1 MKNLTEEQAYALE
14 IVNNLLDDLDLASV
28 KYDLND
34 SIEEELNLRAQEEEW
49 SEEEAEQDDIY
60 TGDISDFFQ
69 KLADE
74 LGM

>member
-1 MKNLTEEQAYALE
+1 MKNLTEEQVYALE
-14 IVNNLLDDLDLASV
+14 IVNNLLDDLDLVSV

-34 SIEEELNLRAQEEEW
+34 SIEEELNLRAREEEW
-49 SEEEAEQDDIY
+49 AEEEAEQDDIY

>member
-1 MKNLTEEQAYALE
+1 MKNLTEEQVYALE
-14 IVNNLLDDLDLASV
+14 IVNNLLDDLDLPSV
-28 KYDLND
+28 KYELND

-49 SEEEAEQDDIY
+49 AEEEEEQDDIY

>member
-1 MKNLTEEQAYALE
+1 MKLTEEQINALE

-34 SIEEELNLRAQEEEW
+34 SIEDELDLRAQEEEW
-49 SEEEAEQDDIY
+49 AEEEEQDDIY
-60 TGDISDFFQ
+60 IGDISDFFQ